1 MMNAL
6 FFLYL
11 MPLLN
16 SMLNFLQQRLFS
28 VIFKIPYH
36 YPHPTLLEHLYKLN
50 YTHTLYWH

>member
-50 YTHTLYWH
+50 YTHTLFWH